1 MDLFKAEHKKLWS
14 KISVKISVVLCFAY
28 GIIFGSI
35 FQYQW
40 FAFGSSG
47 DGTTLFEKHFDGY
60 ENIRKH
66 QEYAGKYGSILNDES
81 LSRMVLDYQESS
93 EELSDWRTFN
103 TWLQTLYPELKRSDM
118 YQKLL
123 VEYVDVTELTG
134 LYEKRQKVINDLIA
148 TSGASEEEKE
158 YLISMND
165 KVDTPFQY
173 AWTEGWM
180 TLLLNQRYYGIMFA
194 IVLVISLSPLF
205 SGEWHD
211 RTGTMILSM
220 KNGWKEDALAKVM
233 VGFAFSL
240 ELFLIISIPRVIV
253 QLILFGTSGW
263 NMPIQNI
270 SMAAI
275 APMNMLQAEIYEYF
289 HALLG
294 IIGFAG
300 VIMLISSI
308 LKNEMGSLLV
318 GFAILF
324 VPIVISKY
332 LPYEIRLF
340 SELFPLVDDSSVI
353 FRTDC
358 LNIFGKI
365 IWMPYLQLL
374 IPPLFGIVC
383 IPATIK
389 LWSKRMRA

>member
-28 GIIFGSI
+28 LIIFGNI

-47 DGTTLFEKHFDGY
+47 DGTTLFENHFDGY

-93 EELSDWRTFN
+93 VELSDWRTLD

-118 YQKLL
+118 YQKSL

-134 LYEKRQKVINDLIA
+134 LYENRQKVINDLIA
-148 TSGASEEEKE
+148 SSGASEKEKE

-180 TLLLNQRYYGIMFA
+180 FLLQNQQYYGIMFA

-205 SGEWHD
+205 SGEWHG
-211 RTGTMILSM
+211 RTGAMILSM
-220 KNGWKEDALAKVM
+220 KNGWKEDAIAKEM
-233 VGFAFSL
+233 VGFAFTL
-240 ELFLIISIPRVIV
+240 ELFLIISIPSVIV

-340 SELFPLVDDSSVI
+340 SELFPLVDDFSVI